1 MKGAINALSIRG
13 FKSIRGLEDFKLR
26 NLNVIIGANGAGK
39 SNFIQVFQM
48 LRAMAERNFGK
59 FILERGGSD
68 NFLFNGPKITDKISM
83 QFDFE
88 STSYTGGTNSYR
100 FQLTSTLNET
110 FLIDEERKYETTTW
124 RSYGSPSEE
133 SRLYDQRHEKA
144 AGGQYNGVGY
154 YVYNAISQWVIYH
167 FHDTSS
173 TAPMRRSEIIEDNER
188 LRSDASNIAPF
199 LLKLKQDHESSY
211 EEILDAIRLVIPFF
225 DRFRLDVQKMGESE
239 KAKLSWQ
246 QKGSDF
252 PMQPYHLSDGAIRF
266 ICLATALLQPN
277 PPSTIIIDEPELG
290 LHPAAIVILAE
301 LIQSASNRTQVI
313 IATQSP
319 ALIDQFAI
327 DDVVVVNREGGAS
340 TFQRLKEDDFS
351 AWLEDYSIGEL
362 WTKNIITGGPVYE

>member
-13 FKSIRGLEDFKLR
+13 FKSIRELEDFKLR

-68 NFLFNGPKITDKISM
+68 NFLFNGPKVTDEISM

-88 STSYTGGTNSYR
+88 STSYSGGTNSYH
-100 FQLTSTLNET
+100 FQLTSTLDET
-110 FLIDEERKYETTTW
+110 FLIDEERKYQTTAW

-133 SRLYDQRHEKA
+133 SRLYDQRNEKN
-144 AGGQYNGVGY
+144 AGGQYDGVGY
-154 YVYNAISQWVIYH
+154 YVYKAISQWVIYH

-199 LLKLKQDHESSY
+199 LLKLKQEHESNY

-277 PPSTIIIDEPELG
+277 PPSTVIIDEPELG

-301 LIQSASNRTQVI
+301 LIQSASSRTQVI

-327 DDVVVVNREGGAS
+327 DDVVVVNREEGAS
-340 TFQRLKEDDFS
+340 TFKRLQEDDFS
-351 AWLEDYSIGEL
+351 AWLEDYSVGEL